1 MVVKGYFSNA
11 LLVQSLCLHAN
22 IRESKI
28 SVMTA
33 IEVVSISLN
42 VILLIVGVGLA
53 VNSWKDSQKK
63 KDQVKV
69 WMEQAN
75 GISQALQRIIQD
87 KWSNLY
93 TSVSDVTNTINA
105 VHASAFALYQSLYDE
120 RFLTEKETKEHQMKI
135 RAKIDKDLELAES
148 AQKQAIQETD

>member
-1 MVVKGYFSNA
+1 MS
-11 LLVQSLCLHAN
+11 S
-22 IRESKI
+22 
-28 SVMTA
+28 
-33 IEVVSISLN
+33 IEILSISLN
-42 VILLIVGVGLA
+42 VILLMVSVGLV
-53 VNSWKDSQKK
+53 VNSWKDQQKK

-93 TSVSDVTNTINA
+93 TSINDITNTINA

-135 RAKIDKDLELAES
+135 RAKIDKDMELVES
-148 AQKQAIQETD
+148 VQKQNVIEKGK